1 MNRSGMGKR
10 IALIL
15 ALGSLTMGLM
25 GAQGGPSRHQ
35 PSGPPVVS
43 LSDHRAGQP
52 TAFEDCCRTITEGEF
67 ALFFVRALVLDIPP
81 GGWSEE
87 LAVAALARLGYGPRR
102 GWQPSRV
109 LTEAVLREVVAG
121 TRFAASPAARRVTDA
136 AAPVTVARA
145 RAVFT
150 DGVTITLGEFA
161 RLVAETLSL
170 QGISIGDEQDAL
182 ALLVRRRILPPTG
195 WSARDVVT
203 EKTMRTIL
211 ERARFLPPGQTDLFR
226 EGDALP
232 VDYTRAVAL
241 IQQRRSLLTQGMVAL
256 LLVKLSGGA
265 PPAEGW
271 TVERAIAELE
281 KFHARPEYGWTATA
295 PICRSDLVRLMR
307 RAGVTVAPADDCQLV
322 VSQPIAQKARPSSLG
337 EIIARIAPIAPA
349 PAPRIPTRSI
359 FGPSGEMTLVAPIPA
374 RAVGPPVQMPVTPVP
389 PEGIGP
395 EIPSTFSQTPPR
407 SSF

>member
-1 MNRSGMGKR
+1 MNRSRMGKG
-10 IALIL
+10 IALAL
-15 ALGSLTMGLM
+15 ALGSLTMGLT
-25 GAQGGPSRHQ
+25 GAQGEPSQRQ
-35 PSGPPVVS
+35 LSGPPVVS

-52 TAFEDCCRTITEGEF
+52 TAFEDCCRAITEGEF
-67 ALFFVRALVLDIPP
+67 ALFFVRALVLDVPP

-87 LAVAALARLGYGPRR
+87 LAVAALARLGYSPRH

-109 LTEAVLREVVAG
+109 LTEAVLREIVAG
-121 TRFAASPAARRVTDA
+121 TRFAASPAARRVTNA

-161 RLVAETLSL
+161 RLVAQTLSP
-170 QGISIGDEQDAL
+170 QSVSTGDEQDAL
-182 ALLVRRRILPPTG
+182 ALLLRRRILPATG
-195 WSARDVVT
+195 WSPRDVVT

-211 ERARFLPPGQTDLFR
+211 ERARLLPPMQTDLFR

-232 VDYTRAVAL
+232 VDYTRAVTL
-241 IQQRRSLLTQGMVAL
+241 VQQRRSLLTQGMVAL

-265 PPAEGW
+265 SPAGNW

-281 KFHARPEYGWTATA
+281 KFHARPEYGWIPTA
-295 PICRSDLVRLMR
+295 PICRSDFARLMR
-307 RAGVTVAPADDCQLV
+307 RAGVILPPAEECQVVAGHPLSPEPRSTTLAEV
-322 VSQPIAQKARPSSLG
+322 
-337 EIIARIAPIAPA
+337 IARITPTAPA

-359 FGPSGEMTLVAPIPA
+359 FGPSGEVTLVAPIPA

>member
-1 MNRSGMGKR
+1 
-10 IALIL
+10 
-15 ALGSLTMGLM
+15 MGLK
-25 GAQGGPSRHQ
+25 GAQRGPSGHQ
-35 PSGPPVVS
+35 LSGSPVVS
-43 LSDHRAGQP
+43 FSDHGAGQP

-67 ALFFVRALVLDIPP
+67 ALFFVRALALDVPS

-87 LAVAALARLGYGPRR
+87 LAVAALTRLGYSPRH

-109 LTEAVLREVVAG
+109 LTEAVLRQVVAS
-121 TRFAASPAARRVTDA
+121 TRFATSPAARRVTEA
-136 AAPVTVARA
+136 AAPMTLARA

-150 DGVTITLGEFA
+150 DGLTITLGEFA
-161 RLVAETLSL
+161 RLVVQALSPH
-170 QGISIGDEQDAL
+170 GVPTIDEQDAL
-182 ALLVRRRILPPTG
+182 AVLVRRHILAPTG
-195 WSARDVVT
+195 WHARDVVT

-211 ERARFLPPGQTDLFR
+211 ERARLLPPGQTDLFR

-241 IQQRRSLLTQGMVAL
+241 VQQKRSLLTQGMVAL
-256 LLVKLSGGA
+256 LLVKLSGGV

-281 KFHARPEYGWTATA
+281 RFHARPEYGWTPTA

-307 RAGVTVAPADDCQLV
+307 RAGIALPPAEGCQVVAGHPLSPEPRATTL
-322 VSQPIAQKARPSSLG
+322 A
-337 EIIARIAPIAPA
+337 EIIARITPIAPA

-359 FGPSGEMTLVAPIPA
+359 FGPLEEMTLIAPIPA

-395 EIPSTFSQTPPR
+395 EIPSSFSQTPPR
-407 SSF
+407 SSY

>member
-1 MNRSGMGKR
+1 MGKR
-10 IALIL
+10 IALVL
-15 ALGSLTMGLM
+15 ALGILTMGLT

-35 PSGPPVVS
+35 LSGPPVVS

-67 ALFFVRALVLDIPP
+67 AVFFVRALALDVPS

-87 LAVAALARLGYGPRR
+87 LAAAALTRLGYRPRN

-109 LTEAVLREVVAG
+109 LTEAVLRQVVAG
-121 TRFAASPAARRVTDA
+121 TRFTTSPAAQRVTEA
-136 AAPVTVARA
+136 TAPVTVARA

-150 DGVTITLGEFA
+150 DGLTITLGEFA
-161 RLVAETLSL
+161 RLVVQALSPY
-170 QGISIGDEQDAL
+170 GVPTTDEQGAL
-182 ALLVRRRILPPTG
+182 AVLVRRRILPPTG
-195 WSARDVVT
+195 WQARDVVT

-211 ERARFLPPGQTDLFR
+211 ERARLLPPEQTDLFR

-241 IQQRRSLLTQGMVAL
+241 VQQRRSLLTQGMVAL

-281 KFHARPEYGWTATA
+281 RFHARPEYGWAPTA

-307 RAGVTVAPADDCQLV
+307 RAGVALPPVEECQVVAGLV
-322 VSQPIAQKARPSSLG
+322 SPEPRATTLA
-337 EIIARIAPIAPA
+337 EIIARITAIAPA

-359 FGPSGEMTLVAPIPA
+359 FGPSGEMTLIAPIPA
-374 RAVGPPVQMPVTPVP
+374 RAVGPPVQMPATPVP

-395 EIPSTFSQTPPR
+395 EIPSNFSQTPPR